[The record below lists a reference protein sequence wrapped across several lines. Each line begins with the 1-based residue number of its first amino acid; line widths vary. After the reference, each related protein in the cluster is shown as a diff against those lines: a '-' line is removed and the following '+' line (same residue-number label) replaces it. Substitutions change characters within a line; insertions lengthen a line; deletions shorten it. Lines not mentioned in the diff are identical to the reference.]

1 MEGSTRAFIAVEIDP
16 AVRKGLAELVTKME
30 CDAVRPV
37 REDQIHITLL
47 FLGELDDARIKA
59 MSGALAMID
68 EPPFNVLMNGI
79 GTFRGGDLRIIY
91 AKIID
96 GAEELTRIHSML
108 KESAGKLKIKTDE
121 REFPPHA
128 TVARVNNPSSSDIS
142 YLQGFLAS
150 HSEDTLGDFTC
161 SQIKLKSS
169 ALGESGPAY
178 TDISVRQL
186 PL

>member
-1 MEGSTRAFIAVEIDP
+1 MGGSTRAFIAVDIEP
-16 AVRKGLAELVTKME
+16 GVRKRLAGLVAKME

-47 FLGELDDARIKA
+47 FLGDLDDTEIKA
-59 MSGALAMID
+59 MSDALAGID
-68 EPPFNVLMNGI
+68 EQPFNVMMNGI

-96 GAEELTRIHSML
+96 GAEELTRIHSAL
-108 KESAGKLKIKTDE
+108 KESSDALGIKTDE

-128 TVARVNNPSSSDIS
+128 TIARVNNPSSSDIS
-142 YLQGFLAS
+142 YLQGFLAN
-150 HSEDTLGDFTC
+150 HSEDTLGNFTC

-169 ALGESGPAY
+169 VLSEKGPTY
-178 TDISVRQL
+178 SDISVKQM

>member
-1 MEGSTRAFIAVEIDP
+1 MDGRTRAFIAVDIDP
-16 AVRKGLAELVTKME
+16 EVRKGLAELVTKME

-37 REDQIHITLL
+37 RVDQIHITLL
-47 FLGELDDARIKA
+47 FLGELEETKIRA
-59 MSGALAMID
+59 MSDAVSRVD
-68 EPPFNVLMNGI
+68 EPPFNILMNGI

-108 KESAGKLKIKTDE
+108 KESSDGLGIKTDE

-128 TVARVNNPSSSDIS
+128 TIARVNNPSSSDVS

-161 SQIKLKSS
+161 NQIKLKGSV
-169 ALGESGPAY
+169 LGEKGPTY
-178 TDISVRQL
+178 SDIYVRQL